1 MYISKLN
8 QVTDKSQIVSFMK
21 RFSFA
26 TIVSTI
32 DQVPQA
38 THLPFTV
45 GYENGMITL
54 HAHFAKANP
63 QWKNIEG
70 QKVLV
75 IFAEPHAYISPKHY
89 DKFESVPTWNYYAV
103 HAYGDC
109 TLVQGRSEAVR
120 SLEDM
125 IMTYEADYK
134 VQWDSLSDGFKD
146 KMLNGIVAFT
156 MTVTEIQGSQKMS
169 QNKTN
174 DEQERIISS
183 LNSSNESTEKA
194 MAEYMTLNLQNKLS
208 NQGF

>member
-8 QVTDKSQIVSFMK
+8 QVSDKNQIVSFMK

-26 TIVSTI
+26 TIVSSI

-45 GYENGMITL
+45 VYEDGMITL

-70 QKVLV
+70 QKALV

-89 DKFESVPTWNYYAV
+89 DKLESVPTWNYYAV

-109 TLVQGRSEAVR
+109 TLVQDRTEMVR

-125 IMTYEADYK
+125 IMTYEAEYR
-134 VQWDSLSDGFKD
+134 VQWDSLSDSFKD
-146 KMLNGIVAFT
+146 KMLNGIVAFK
-156 MTVTEIQGSQKMS
+156 MTVTEIQASQKMS
-169 QNKTN
+169 QNKTV
-174 DEQERIISS
+174 DVMLFISVEWR
-183 LNSSNESTEKA
+183 N
-194 MAEYMTLNLQNKLS
+194 NKNVGYLVT
-208 NQGF
+208 

>member
-8 QVTDKSQIVSFMK
+8 QVSDKSQIVSFMK

-32 DQVPQA
+32 DEVPQA

-45 GYENGMITL
+45 MYEDGIITL
-54 HAHFAKANP
+54 NAHFAKANP

-70 QKVLV
+70 QKALV

-89 DKFESVPTWNYYAV
+89 DKSESVPTWNYYAV

-109 TLVQGRSEAVR
+109 TLVKDRSNAVR

-125 IMTYEADYK
+125 IVAYEADYK
-134 VQWDSLSDGFKD
+134 PQWDSLADNYKD

-169 QNKTN
+169 QNKTVE
-174 DEQERIISS
+174 EQERIISTLKAS
-183 LNSSNESTEKA
+183 DESTVNA
-194 MAEYMTLNLQNKLS
+194 MAEYMTLNLQKKS
-208 NQGF
+208 

>member
-8 QVTDKSQIVSFMK
+8 QVSDRDQIVSFMK

-26 TIVSTI
+26 TIISTV

-45 GYENGMITL
+45 VYEDGIITL
-54 HAHFAKANP
+54 HAHFAKANS
-63 QWKNIEG
+63 QWTNIER
-70 QKVLV
+70 QKALV

-89 DKFESVPTWNYYAV
+89 DKLESVPTWNYYAV

-109 TLVQGRSEAVR
+109 TLVQDRTEMVR

-125 IMTYEADYK
+125 ITTYEADYR
-134 VQWDSLSDGFKD
+134 VRWDSLSDSFKD

-156 MTVTEIQGSQKMS
+156 MTVTEIQASQKMS
-169 QNKTN
+169 QNKTV
-174 DEQERIISS
+174 DEQHRIISELRAS
-183 LNSSNESTEKA
+183 KDSSDTA
-194 MAEYMTLNLQNKLS
+194 LAEYMTLNLQNKL
-208 NQGF
+208 

>member
-8 QVTDKSQIVSFMK
+8 LVSDKSQIVSFMK

-26 TIVSTI
+26 TIVSTV

-45 GYENGMITL
+45 NYEDGIITL

-63 QWKNIEG
+63 QWKNIED

-109 TLVQGRSEAVR
+109 TLVQDRSDAIR

-134 VQWDSLSDGFKD
+134 AQWDSLADSFKD

-156 MTVTEIQGSQKMS
+156 MTVTDIQGSQKMS
-169 QNKTN
+169 QNKTV
-174 DEQERIISS
+174 DEQERIISTLEAS
-183 LNSSNESTEKA
+183 DHSTDKA
-194 MAEYMTLNLQNKLS
+194 IAEYMALNLQNKLS
-208 NQGF
+208 KNH

>member
-1 MYISKLN
+1 
-8 QVTDKSQIVSFMK
+8 MK

-45 GYENGMITL
+45 MYEDGIITL

-63 QWKNIEG
+63 QWKNIED

-109 TLVQGRSEAVR
+109 TLVKDHSDAIR

-134 VQWDSLSDGFKD
+134 VQWDSLTDSFKD

-156 MTVTEIQGSQKMS
+156 MTVTDIQASQKLS
-169 QNKTN
+169 QNKTV
-174 DEQERIISS
+174 DEQERIIST
-183 LNSSNESTEKA
+183 LKDSSHSSDKA
-194 MAEYMTLNLQNKLS
+194 VAEYMTLNLQNKL
-208 NQGF
+208 

>member
-8 QVTDKSQIVSFMK
+8 QVSDKGQIVSFMK

-26 TIVSTI
+26 TIVSII
-32 DQVPQA
+32 DEVPQA

-45 GYENGMITL
+45 VFEEGIITL

-63 QWKNIEG
+63 QWKNIEN

-103 HAYGDC
+103 HAYGEC
-109 TLVQGRSEAVR
+109 TLVQDRSDAIR

-125 IMTYEADYK
+125 IMVYEADYK
-134 VQWDSLSDGFKD
+134 AQWDSLSDSFKD
-146 KMLNGIVAFT
+146 RMLNGIVAFT
-156 MTVTEIQGSQKMS
+156 ITVTDIQGSQKMS
-169 QNKTN
+169 QNKSV
-174 DEQERIISS
+174 DEQTRIISTLKTS
-183 LNSSNESTEKA
+183 KEGTDNI
-194 MAEYMTLNLQNKLS
+194 MAEYMALNLQNKL
-208 NQGF
+208 

>member
-8 QVTDKSQIVSFMK
+8 QVSDKSQIVSFMK

-45 GYENGMITL
+45 SYEDGIINL

-63 QWKNIEG
+63 QWKNIED

-109 TLVQGRSEAVR
+109 TLVKDHSDAIR

-134 VQWDSLSDGFKD
+134 VQWDSLTDSFKD

-156 MTVTEIQGSQKMS
+156 ITVTDIQASQKLS
-169 QNKTN
+169 QNKTV
-174 DEQERIISS
+174 DEQERIIST
-183 LNSSNESTEKA
+183 LKDSSHSSDKA
-194 MAEYMTLNLQNKLS
+194 VAEYMTLNLQNKL
-208 NQGF
+208 

>member
-8 QVTDKSQIVSFMK
+8 QVSDKSQIVSFMK

-32 DQVPQA
+32 DEVPQA

-45 GYENGMITL
+45 MYEDGIITL
-54 HAHFAKANP
+54 NAHFAKANP

-70 QKVLV
+70 QKALV

-89 DKFESVPTWNYYAV
+89 DKSESVPTWNYYAV

-109 TLVQGRSEAVR
+109 ALVKDRSNAVR
-120 SLEDM
+120 SLED
-125 IMTYEADYK
+125 IIVAYEADYK
-134 VQWDSLSDGFKD
+134 AQWDSLADNYKD

-169 QNKTN
+169 QNKTVE
-174 DEQERIISS
+174 EQERIISTLKAS
-183 LNSSNESTEKA
+183 DESTVNA
-194 MAEYMTLNLQNKLS
+194 MAEYMTLNLQKKS
-208 NQGF
+208 

>member
-1 MYISKLN
+1 MYISKIN
-8 QVTDKSQIVSFMK
+8 QVTDREQIMSFMK

-26 TIVSTI
+26 TIISTV

-45 GYENGMITL
+45 VFEEGIITL
-54 HAHFAKANP
+54 HAHFAKANQ
-63 QWKNIEG
+63 QWKNIES

-89 DKFESVPTWNYYAV
+89 DKVESVPTWNYYAV

-109 TLVQGRSEAVR
+109 KLVEDSSQVVR

-125 IMTYEADYK
+125 IMAFEPDYK
-134 VQWDSLSDGFKD
+134 LQWDSLADTFKD

-156 MTVTEIQGSQKMS
+156 MSVTEIQCSQKMS
-169 QNKTN
+169 QNKTVN
-174 DEQERIISS
+174 EQERIISTLKAS
-183 LNSSNESTEKA
+183 EQSTDRA
-194 MAEYMTLNLQNKLS
+194 LAEYMTANLHREKDA
-208 NQGF
+208 

>member
-8 QVTDKSQIVSFMK
+8 RVTDKREIVSFMK

-26 TIVSTI
+26 TIVSTT

-45 GYENGMITL
+45 VYEDDIITL

-63 QWKNIEG
+63 QWKNLEN
-70 QKVLV
+70 QKALV

-89 DKFESVPTWNYYAV
+89 DKMESVPTWNYYAV

-109 TLVQGRSEAVR
+109 ALLNSRADAVR
-120 SLEDM
+120 SLEEM
-125 IMTYEADYK
+125 ILTYEADYK
-134 VQWDSLSDGFKD
+134 VQWDALADSFKD

-156 MTVTEIQGSQKMS
+156 MTVTEIQACQKMS
-169 QNKTN
+169 QNKTV
-174 DEQERIISS
+174 DEQERIISTLKTS
-183 LNSSNESTEKA
+183 DASTEQA
-194 MAEYMTLNLQNKLS
+194 MAEYMTLNLQNKL
-208 NQGF
+208 

>member
-8 QVTDKSQIVSFMK
+8 QISDADEIVAFMK

-26 TIVSTI
+26 TIISTI

-45 GYENGMITL
+45 GVQDGNITL

-63 QWKNIEG
+63 QWMNIED

-89 DKFESVPTWNYYAV
+89 DRFESVPTWNYYAV

-109 TLVQGRSEAVR
+109 TIIHDRSEALD
-120 SLEDM
+120 SLEDL
-125 IMTYEADYK
+125 IMANEAEYK
-134 VQWDSLSDGFKD
+134 VQWNSLPDTFKD
-146 KMLNGIVAFT
+146 KMLHGIVPFT
-156 MTVTEIQGSQKMS
+156 MRVTEIQASQKMS
-169 QNKTN
+169 QNKTA
-174 DEQERIISS
+174 DEQARIIST
-183 LNSSNESTEKA
+183 LEASNESSDRV
-194 MAEYMTLNLQNKLS
+194 MAEYMAANLRKKN
-208 NQGF
+208 

>member
-8 QVTDKSQIVSFMK
+8 QIAEQSEIVSFMK

-26 TIVSTI
+26 TIISTI
-32 DQVPQA
+32 DQIPQA
-38 THLPFTV
+38 THLPFTIIH
-45 GYENGMITL
+45 ENGIITL
-54 HAHFAKANP
+54 HAHFAKANS
-63 QWKNIEG
+63 QWKDIEG

-109 TLVQGRSEAVR
+109 TLIHDRSHAIQ

-134 VQWDSLSDGFKD
+134 TQWDTLSDDFKD
-146 KMLNGIVAFT
+146 KMLNGIVAFSIQ
-156 MTVTEIQGSQKMS
+156 VTEIQGSQKMS
-169 QNKTN
+169 QNKTVV
-174 DEQERIISS
+174 EQERIITA
-183 LNSSNESTEKA
+183 LKNSDKSTDKT
-194 MAEYMTLNLQNKLS
+194 MAEYMAVNLKDKL
-208 NQGF
+208 

>member
-1 MYISKLN
+1 MYISKVN
-8 QVTDKSQIVSFMK
+8 QASDKNQIVSFMK

-26 TIVSTI
+26 TIVSSI

-45 GYENGMITL
+45 VYEDGMITL

-70 QKVLV
+70 QKLLV

-89 DKFESVPTWNYYAV
+89 DKLESVPTWNYYAV

-109 TLVQGRSEAVR
+109 TLVQDRTEMVR

-125 IMTYEADYK
+125 IMTYEAEYR
-134 VQWDSLSDGFKD
+134 VQWDSLSDSFKD
-146 KMLNGIVAFT
+146 KMLNGIVAFK
-156 MTVTEIQGSQKMS
+156 MTVTEIQASQKMS
-169 QNKTN
+169 QNKTV
-174 DEQERIISS
+174 DVMLFISVEWR
-183 LNSSNESTEKA
+183 N
-194 MAEYMTLNLQNKLS
+194 NKNVGYLVT
-208 NQGF
+208 

>member
-8 QVTDKSQIVSFMK
+8 QVSDKDQLVSFMK

-45 GYENGMITL
+45 VYEDGKITL

-63 QWKNIEG
+63 QWKSIEA

-75 IFAEPHAYISPKHY
+75 IFTEPHAYISPKHY
-89 DKFESVPTWNYYAV
+89 DKIESVPTWNYYAV

-109 TLVQGRSEAVR
+109 TLVHERSEAIR
-120 SLEDM
+120 SLEAM
-125 IMTYEADYK
+125 IRTYEADYK
-134 VQWDSLSDGFKD
+134 IQWDALADRFKD
-146 KMLNGIVAFT
+146 KMLNGIVAFSIQ
-156 MTVTEIQGSQKMS
+156 VTEIQGSQKMS
-169 QNKTN
+169 QNKTVE
-174 DEQERIISS
+174 EQERIIST
-183 LNSSNESTEKA
+183 LKTSNESTDKA
-194 MAEYMTLNLQNKLS
+194 VAAYMKLNLESKIKD
-208 NQGF
+208 

>member
-8 QVTDKSQIVSFMK
+8 QVSDKNQIVSFMK

-45 GYENGMITL
+45 MYEDGIITL

-63 QWKNIEG
+63 QWKNIED
-70 QKVLV
+70 QKALV
-75 IFAEPHAYISPKHY
+75 VFAEPHAYISPKHY

-103 HAYGDC
+103 HAYGAC
-109 TLVQGRSEAVR
+109 TLVQDRSESIR

-134 VQWDSLSDGFKD
+134 AQWDSLTDTFKD

-156 MTVTEIQGSQKMS
+156 MTVIEIQASQKMS
-169 QNKTN
+169 QIKTV
-174 DEQERIISS
+174 DEQERIISTLKAS
-183 LNSSNESTEKA
+183 DESTDKA
-194 MAEYMTLNLQNKLS
+194 TAEYMTLNLQNKL
-208 NQGF
+208 

>member
-8 QVTDKSQIVSFMK
+8 QVTDKREIVSFMK

-45 GYENGMITL
+45 VYEDDIITL

-63 QWKNIEG
+63 QWKNLEN
-70 QKVLV
+70 QKALV

-89 DKFESVPTWNYYAV
+89 DKMESVPTWNYYAV

-109 TLVQGRSEAVR
+109 TLVHSRADAVR
-120 SLEDM
+120 SLEEM
-125 IMTYEADYK
+125 ILTYEADYK
-134 VQWDSLSDGFKD
+134 VQWDALADSFKD

-156 MTVTEIQGSQKMS
+156 MTVTEIQASQKMS
-169 QNKTN
+169 QNKTV
-174 DEQERIISS
+174 DEQSRIISTLKAS
-183 LNSSNESTEKA
+183 DANTEQA
-194 MAEYMTLNLQNKLS
+194 IAEYMTLNLQNKL
-208 NQGF
+208 

>member
-1 MYISKLN
+1 MYVSKLN
-8 QVTDKSQIVSFMK
+8 QVSDKNQIVSFMK

-45 GYENGMITL
+45 VYEDGIIIL

-63 QWKNIEG
+63 QWKDIEG
-70 QKVLV
+70 KKVLV

-89 DKFESVPTWNYYAV
+89 NKSESVPTWNYYAV

-109 TLVQGRSEAVR
+109 TLVQGRSEAIR

-134 VQWDSLSDGFKD
+134 AQWDSLPDSFKD

-156 MTVTEIQGSQKMS
+156 ITVTEIQASQKMS
-169 QNKTN
+169 QNKTVY
-174 DEQERIISS
+174 EQERIISTLRAS
-183 LNSSNESTEKA
+183 DESTDKA
-194 MAEYMTLNLQNKLS
+194 TAEYMTLNLQNKL
-208 NQGF
+208 